1 MSAQKLL
8 CILITPVQGVEALGY
23 SAPIE
28 FIVAGWRMNV
38 SANETIIGSI
48 DS

>member
-1 MSAQKLL
+1 MSAQTLL
-8 CILITPVQGVEALGY
+8 CILITPVQGVEAIEY

-28 FIVAGWRMNV
+28 FIVAEWRMNV
-38 SANETIIGSI
+38 SANAAIIGSD